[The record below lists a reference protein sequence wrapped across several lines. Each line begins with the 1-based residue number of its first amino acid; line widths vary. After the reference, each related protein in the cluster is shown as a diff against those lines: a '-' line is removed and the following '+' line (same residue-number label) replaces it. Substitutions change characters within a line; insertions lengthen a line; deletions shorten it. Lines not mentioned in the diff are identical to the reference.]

1 MVNKLKNDLKIKN
14 EKLKEFRKDKKIIS
28 FSRLNTIETCFR
40 QYKFLYVDKIVGI
53 KENIY
58 TYLGSLAHS
67 LIERLYRSE
76 ITNEEAVDEWI
87 DKLTN
92 CEYYF
97 VNYTRAENV
106 DTRKE
111 MEEKNKLYEENYN
124 RNMIHYFDN
133 FKKMDYVDFIQEE
146 KVHFEIS
153 KFFKND
159 MFKDYIFSGIIDF
172 IGINEDGTID
182 IIDYKTSTMYKGEKL
197 KLHSYQLIL
206 YAICLETMGYKINK
220 IGWNFLKYVRKIRK
234 FKNGIFIIM
243 LSFILIP
250 P

>member
-1 MVNKLKNDLKIKN
+1 MVDKLKNDLKIKN

-133 FKKMDYVDFIQEE
+133 FKKME
-146 KVHFEIS
+146 
-153 KFFKND
+153 
-159 MFKDYIFSGIIDF
+159 
-172 IGINEDGTID
+172 
-182 IIDYKTSTMYKGEKL
+182 
-197 KLHSYQLIL
+197 
-206 YAICLETMGYKINK
+206 
-220 IGWNFLKYVRKIRK
+220 
-234 FKNGIFIIM
+234 
-243 LSFILIP
+243 
-250 P
+250 